1 MSGSFL
7 KLQADLETRFFL
19 LRLSIDGYLCY
30 SIVPETANTAEL
42 LLSLSIT
49 VISLDFRLMTCCN
62 KRSIA
67 VLVAGLLGQ
76 DLISC
81 KK

>member
-7 KLQADLETRFFL
+7 KLQADLETRLFL
-19 LRLSIDGYLCY
+19 LRVSIDGYLCY
-30 SIVPETANTAEL
+30 SIVPGTANTAEL
-42 LLSLSIT
+42 LLPPTIT
-49 VISLDFRLMTCCN
+49 VIFLDFRLMTCCN